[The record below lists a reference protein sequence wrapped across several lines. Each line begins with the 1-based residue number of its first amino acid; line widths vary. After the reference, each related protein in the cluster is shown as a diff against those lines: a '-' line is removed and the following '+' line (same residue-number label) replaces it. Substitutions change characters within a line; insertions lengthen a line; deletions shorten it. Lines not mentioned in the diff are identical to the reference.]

1 MVAEGGSGG
10 PSSKH
15 PVGVPTEKL
24 AEYCRRWKI
33 SELSVFGS
41 ILREDFGPGS
51 DIDFL
56 VSFSPE
62 ADWSLLDH
70 VLMEEELS
78 ALIGRKAELVSRR
91 AIERSPNWIRRKSIL
106 ESAEPYYVEG

>member
-1 MVAEGGSGG
+1 MSGRN
-10 PSSKH
+10 SRL
-15 PVGVPTEKL
+15 PVEVPVEKI

-33 SELSVFGS
+33 SELSLFGS
-41 ILREDFGPGS
+41 AIRQDFGPDS

-56 VSFSPE
+56 VSFSPG

-78 ALIGRKAELVSRR
+78 ALLGRKAALVSRR
-91 AIERSPNWIRRKSIL
+91 AIERSANWIRRRTIL

>member
-1 MVAEGGSGG
+1 MSGRN
-10 PSSKH
+10 SRL
-15 PVGVPTEKL
+15 PVEVPVEKI

-33 SELSVFGS
+33 SELSLFGS
-41 ILREDFGPGS
+41 AIRQDFGPDS

-56 VSFSPE
+56 VSFSPG

-78 ALIGRKAELVSRR
+78 ALLGRKAELVSRR
-91 AIERSPNWIRRKSIL
+91 AIERSANWIRRRTIL